1 MKIFQSPTFKAFS
14 EPVAKNNPVFIQSLG
29 ICSALAVTVQL
40 NTAIVMALAMTFV
53 TAFSSLTI
61 SAMRNVIPRNVRM
74 IVELSVIASLVILAD
89 EVLRAYFYDISKQ
102 LSVFVGLIITNCI
115 VMGRAET
122 YALGNP
128 PVQSFMD
135 GLGNGAGY
143 GLVLSDRGLYPRTAR
158 RRKTIRF
165 FRGPPGFLRPR
176 IHEHGLHAA
185 GAGGVY
191 HHRPAGVAAEKPDEE
206 LSVHPQAAFFG
217 PGRRSRSAEI
227 RDVALLRLRFQAPCG
242 LGLNPNIPFA
252 DEHWFG

>member
-1 MKIFQSPTFKAFS
+1 MKLTQSLTFRAFS
-14 EPVAKNNPVFIQSLG
+14 EPLAKNNPVFIQSLG

-128 PVQSFMD
+128 PLQSFMD

-143 GLVLSDRGLYPRTAR
+143 GLVLVTVAF
-158 RRKTIRF
+158 IRE
-165 FRGPPGFLRPR
+165 L
-176 IHEHGLHAA
+176 L
-185 GAGGVY
+185 GAGKLFGF
-191 HHRPAGVAAEKPDEE
+191 
-206 LSVHPQAAFFG
+206 SVVPQAFYDHGYMNMGFMQLAPAAFIIIG
-217 PGRRSRSAEI
+217 
-227 RDVALLRLRFQAPCG
+227 LLVWLQKSLMKG
-242 LGLNPNIPFA
+242 
-252 DEHWFG
+252 